1 MATYNTKAG
10 TTYDDRKGS
19 AIGQK
24 GSAFK
29 KKVLDNLDSSYANM
43 YIPATDMN
51 SLGAKEVAE
60 LLKRTKEK
68 GSLLTKQEVLD
79 ITGSYFNPDN
89 KFAYYEYLI
98 DQNANTYG
106 FDSRG
111 ENSKQYYIKNEE
123 GTYIESPTSII
134 DESSDTSGI
143 EEYRQLIQELL
154 PKDSQSSYMQQYQN
168 DMYNAINQY
177 EQSTMATLAGSEMEA
192 YRAIGQQQLQLENQI
207 AEQRMRAIKSGVTSA
222 QLASQELAGIFA
234 AQSGASQI
242 ASQVMQ
248 NKVDAANTF
257 AQQRA
262 AVPGDMYS
270 MLNTNQQTATN
281 AYAQLAAAQ
290 ASYNSYIQQ
299 PYRNFDASAKT
310 LGLYGE
316 DYYNTLMGFQKTT
329 K

>member
-1 MATYNTKAG
+1 MAKYSTSTGTVYKDRSGLGTPDPNTISDYLKKYFG
-10 TTYDDRKGS
+10 YDSPESYLNIPRNS
-19 AIGQK
+19 ML
-24 GSAFK
+24 SLNK
-29 KKVLDNLDSSYANM
+29 KE
-43 YIPATDMN
+43 I
-51 SLGAKEVAE
+51 AE
-60 LLKRTKEK
+60 LIEATKEK
-68 GSLLTKQEVLD
+68 GNKLTRSEILK
-79 ITGSYFNPDN
+79 ITGDSVQPDN
-89 KFAYYEYLI
+89 KIAFYDLLL
-98 DQNANTYG
+98 DNNKDFFG
-106 FDSRG
+106 FNSLGTG
-111 ENSKQYYIKNEE
+111 EEA
-123 GTYIESPTSII
+123 PTSII

-154 PKDSQSSYMQQYQN
+154 PKDTQSSYMQQYQN

-270 MLNTNQQTATN
+270 MLSANQQTAAN

-316 DYYNTLMGFQKTT
+316 DYYNTLMGIQKTT